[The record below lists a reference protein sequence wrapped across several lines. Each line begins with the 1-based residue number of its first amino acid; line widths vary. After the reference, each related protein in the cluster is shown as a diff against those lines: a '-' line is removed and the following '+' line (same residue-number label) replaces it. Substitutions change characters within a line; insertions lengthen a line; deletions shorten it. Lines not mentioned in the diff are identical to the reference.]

1 MRPVDRELAAQLEER
16 LLAYDQ
22 NFRPLPGI
30 RDCGTRLAFLEQLV
44 ESIRRI
50 RFVQK
55 TRARPLSA
63 RRLDPNDQLF
73 DPLKAAIL
81 RQRCGEIEEAF
92 WLVFLFVH
100 FGKNA
105 RGGWRFAREVYGRL
119 GEGTCWNWTRV
130 SSDTAG
136 FREWLYARQD
146 ELKRE
151 GVPGG
156 FGNHRKFQSLDAY
169 SPNGTGATV
178 ETYVA
183 WVRPPRTHHALV
195 EEAYQRA
202 GFNRRRAFHVLYHSM
217 VPVVGFGRLARFD
230 YLTMIGKLGLAEI
243 EPGSTYMQGASGPLK
258 GARLLYG
265 HDAGPAVLDA
275 WLLELD
281 AEIGVGMQVLED
293 ALCNWQKSP
302 AEFIPFRG

>member
-1 MRPVDRELAAQLEER
+1 MRPGDRELARQLEER
-16 LLAYDQ
+16 LLAHEH
-22 NFRPLPGI
+22 NVRPLPGI
-30 RDCGTRLAFLEQLV
+30 RESANRMAFLEQLV

-50 RFVQK
+50 KFVQ
-55 TRARPLSA
+55 TIRTRPLSA
-63 RRLDPNDQLF
+63 RRSDPNDQLF

-81 RQRCGEIEEAF
+81 HQRSGEIEEAF

-105 RGGWRFAREVYGRL
+105 RGGWRFAREVYGRV
-119 GEGTCWNWTRV
+119 GEGMCWNWTRV
-130 SSDTAG
+130 SSDTTG
-136 FREWLYARQD
+136 FREWLHAHET

-169 SPNGTGATV
+169 ARDGTGSTI

-183 WVRPPRTHHALV
+183 WVHPPRTHQALMD
-195 EEAYQRA
+195 EAYQRA
-202 GFNRRRAFHVLYHSM
+202 DFNRRRAFHILYRSM
-217 VPVVGFGRLARFD
+217 VAVAGFGRLARFD
-230 YLTMIGKLGLAEI
+230 YLTMVGKLGLAQI

-265 HDAGPAVLDA
+265 HDASAAVLDA

-281 AEIGVGMQVLED
+281 TEIGVGMQALED
-293 ALCNWQKSP
+293 AICNWQKSP
-302 AEFIPFRG
+302 AEFIAFRG

>member
-1 MRPVDRELAAQLEER
+1 MV
-16 LLAYDQ
+16 
-22 NFRPLPGI
+22 
-30 RDCGTRLAFLEQLV
+30 FLEQLV

-50 RFVQK
+50 RFVQ
-55 TRARPLSA
+55 TIRTRPLSA

-81 RQRCGEIEEAF
+81 HQRSGEIEEAF

-119 GEGTCWNWTRV
+119 REGRCWNWTRV

-136 FREWLYARQD
+136 FREWLHAHQN

-151 GVPGG
+151 DVPGG
-156 FGNHRKFQSLDAY
+156 FGNHRKFQSLDAH
-169 SPNGTGATV
+169 SSHGTGATV

-183 WVRPPRTHHALV
+183 WVHPPRTHQALMG
-195 EEAYQRA
+195 EAYQQA
-202 GFNRRRAFHVLYHSM
+202 DFDRRRAFHILYQSM
-217 VPVVGFGRLARFD
+217 IAVAGFGRLARFD
-230 YLTMIGKLGLAEI
+230 YLTMIGKLGLAQI

-265 HDAGPAVLDA
+265 RDASAAVLDA

-281 AEIGVGMQVLED
+281 TEICVGMQVLED

-302 AEFIPFRG
+302 AQFIPFRG